1 MASHTCSNDLLMMIS
16 IVFNDELGLLVELA
30 RRFRVEDLLK
40 RLRGSS
46 FFRVLVAG
54 VVLNVEVLEA
64 LRQVGENVW

>member
-1 MASHTCSNDLLMMIS
+1 MVSHTCSNDLLMMIS
-16 IVFNDELGLLVELA
+16 IVVNDELGLLVDLA

-40 RLRGSS
+40 RLWGSS

-54 VVLNVEVLEA
+54 VVVNFEVLEA